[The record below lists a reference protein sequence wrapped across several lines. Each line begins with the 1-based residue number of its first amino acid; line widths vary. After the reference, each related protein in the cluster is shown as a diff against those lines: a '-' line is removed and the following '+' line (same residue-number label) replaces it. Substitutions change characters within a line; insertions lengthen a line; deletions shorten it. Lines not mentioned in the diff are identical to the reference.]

1 MIIFEKSD
9 GTVALYYGDV
19 EEADY
24 LAAEDY
30 LLTLPNTVS
39 FTVDL
44 YIYICVCV
52 CVCVCRYIKS
62 KSHID
67 LR

>member
-1 MIIFEKSD
+1 MIIYEKSD

-39 FTVDL
+39 STVDMVN
-44 YIYICVCV
+44 IY
-52 CVCVCRYIKS
+52 KS
-62 KSHID
+62 FT
-67 LR
+67 